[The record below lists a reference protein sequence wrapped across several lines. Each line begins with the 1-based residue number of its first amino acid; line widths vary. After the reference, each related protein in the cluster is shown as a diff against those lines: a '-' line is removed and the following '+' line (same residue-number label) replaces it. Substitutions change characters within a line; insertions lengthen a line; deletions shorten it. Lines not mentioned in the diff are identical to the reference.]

1 MTKHIHTPDD
11 APIELSL
18 PIDDIAK
25 VEPDVANLDLL
36 DKNALSICSPHVG
49 PIKPTRTAKAKSTLV
64 RTRTRTKV
72 QTIKVRLG
80 KIMNK
85 LDNIE
90 PVAQPEKPLNID
102 LGVDLYQ
109 MEDL

>member
-11 APIELSL
+11 ATLGL
-18 PIDDIAK
+18 PLPLDEVIK
-25 VEPDVANLDLL
+25 VEPDIADLL
-36 DKNALSICSPHVG
+36 DKNALSICSPHVN
-49 PIKPTRTAKAKSTLV
+49 PIKPARTSKAKSTLV
-64 RTRTRTKV
+64 QTRTRTKV
-72 QTIKVRLG
+72 QTVKMRLG

-85 LDNIE
+85 LYNLE
-90 PVAQPEKPLNID
+90 PAAQPEKPLNID